1 MAMRRFI
8 ECAIG
13 FFCLLIVVLAAGA
26 LSLQIYAVVNE
37 HAAVVPNGCA
47 KGSVTP

>member
-1 MAMRRFI
+1 MAMRGFI

-26 LSLQIYAVVNE
+26 LSLQIYAVVQE
-37 HAAVVPNGCA
+37 HAAVVPNVCV